1 MNARRG
7 AGAAWLVVL
16 AGVSAA
22 IHIGKLPPAL
32 PAVREALGLTL
43 VEAGFL
49 LSLVQLAGLALG
61 LVVGLAADSL
71 GLKRTML
78 SGLLLVGV
86 ASVAG
91 GWATNAAPLLAL
103 RALEGLGFL
112 AASMPAPGLIRRLV
126 PAQRLSGMLGVWG
139 AYMPFATAL
148 ALLCGPVWIGAFGW
162 HSWWWLLGAFSL
174 VAAAW
179 LAVALPE
186 DPVHPRAARVDWTGR
201 VRQTLSAPGPWLVA
215 FAFGVYSA
223 QWLAVIG
230 FLPSIYLA
238 SGFPPAWSAVC
249 TALAAAVN
257 MVGNLASGRLLQRGA
272 SPQHLLAIGALTMG
286 ISGVLAFSGLL
297 GSGPLA
303 AGGRYL
309 AVLLFSAVGGVIPGT
324 LFSLAVRLAPGE
336 NTVSTTVGWMQ
347 QWSALG
353 QFAGPP
359 LVAWVAMRAGGWQW
373 SWLVT
378 GSCALCGVLLAVW
391 AGRLTREPSAPIA
404 TRT

>member
-1 MNARRG
+1 MSAPSGTR
-7 AGAAWLVVL
+7 AAWVVVL
-16 AGVSAA
+16 AGVAAA

-32 PAVREALGLTL
+32 PAVRADLGLTL

-71 GLKRTML
+71 GLKRTMVA
-78 SGLLLVGV
+78 GLLLVGL

-91 GWATNAAPLLAL
+91 GWATGAASLLAL

-126 PAQRLSGMLGVWG
+126 PADRLSGMLGVWG

-148 ALLCGPVWIGAFGW
+148 ALLGGPAWIAWAGW
-162 HSWWWLLGAFSL
+162 HAWWWLLGAFSL
-174 VAAAW
+174 VLAAG
-179 LAVALPE
+179 LAVAAPA
-186 DPVHPRAARVDWTGR
+186 DPARQHPAKSDRADRL
-201 VRQTLSAPGPWLVA
+201 RQTLRAPGPWLVA
-215 FAFGVYSA
+215 LAFGVYSA

-272 SPQHLLAIGALTMG
+272 PSHGLLAIGDLTMG
-286 ISGVLAFSGLL
+286 LGGVLAFSGLL
-297 GSGPLA
+297 GAGPLGA
-303 AGGRYL
+303 LGRYV
-309 AVLLFSAVGGVIPGT
+309 AVLLFSAVGGMIPGT

-336 NTVSTTVGWMQ
+336 RTVSTTVGWMQ
-347 QWSALG
+347 QWSAFG

-378 GSCALCGVLLAVW
+378 GSCAVCGILLALW
-391 AGRLTREPSAPIA
+391 ARRLTGAPA
-404 TRT
+404 SDRH